1 MLPLGKVGK
10 HFGQE
15 RDTLFTRE
23 EQKTMMTLWCIFG
36 SPLMLGAE
44 MTMLDEWT
52 LSLLQ
57 NEELLRLE
65 NGRFVSRQVLRD
77 REKCVWASVDPKTG
91 ECYVALFNLKNGEQE
106 ISVSLEECRDMF
118 PDGYFVEIPEKM
130 TEVWSGS
137 AVTVESNTVKGLVM
151 PHGTLLLHG
160 I

>member
-1 MLPLGKVGK
+1 MLPLGRVGK

-15 RDTLFTRE
+15 RDTRFTRE

-52 LSLLQ
+52 LSLLR

-77 REKCVWASVDPKTG
+77 REKCVWCAVQPQTG
-91 ECYVALFNLKNGEQE
+91 EYYVALFKLSDGPQH
-106 ISVSLEECRDMF
+106 IPVSLEECGAMF
-118 PDGYFVEIPEKM
+118 PDDYQIARNRKLKD
-130 TEVWSGS
+130 VWSGKVYGDLS
-137 AVTVESNTVKGLVM
+137 GEVPA
-151 PHGTLLLHG
+151 HGTLLIHTQF
-160 I
+160 